1 MPELIENGYLY
12 IAQPPLYR
20 IKKGKSENYLHDE
33 KAFDAFVIHAG
44 ADKAT
49 LSGTDGE
56 RELSGQELE
65 QYLRKLGEMRRKL
78 ADLTHDDSSRA
89 VISSMAAAKAKAN
102 ISFSDKTAIEVF
114 IDAAKA
120 RLEVEYPHVK
130 IVSVDYEVSE
140 NEEDSSEEDG
150 EAPEIRYEAELTLEQ
165 NRERFYMRFGPG
177 LLQTEEFASLQT
189 VLSQTD
195 SLGKSPFTLS
205 FEGKAE
211 SLQLKNLFE
220 VYDKVME
227 RGRSGLSITRFKG
240 LGEMNPEQLWETTL
254 DPEHRSMLQV
264 RIDDVVEA
272 DSLFTL
278 LMGDTVEPRREFIEE
293 NALRVRNLDV

>member
-49 LSGTDGE
+49 LSGIEGE
-56 RELSGQELE
+56 RELTGQELE

-78 ADLTHDDSSRA
+78 EDLTHDDSSRA

-140 NEEDSSEEDG
+140 SGEEREEG
-150 EAPEIRYEAELTLEQ
+150 QQR
-165 NRERFYMRFGPG
+165 
-177 LLQTEEFASLQT
+177 
-189 VLSQTD
+189 
-195 SLGKSPFTLS
+195 
-205 FEGKAE
+205 
-211 SLQLKNLFE
+211 
-220 VYDKVME
+220 
-227 RGRSGLSITRFKG
+227 RGRRHSGNQI
-240 LGEMNPEQLWETTL
+240 
-254 DPEHRSMLQV
+254 
-264 RIDDVVEA
+264 
-272 DSLFTL
+272 
-278 LMGDTVEPRREFIEE
+278 
-293 NALRVRNLDV
+293 